1 MLRTAPRLIAA
12 VALASFATL
21 GVAATKTTTFNVTAT
36 VAANCFIDS
45 AGNVAFGAYTPGTGD
60 VDQQADIAVRCTNGT
75 PYGLGLSVGTGG
87 GSMAMREMGSATV
100 ASKLQYNLYTTT
112 GRTQAWENP
121 ANAATVTNNQGGT
134 GAGLA
139 TTNTHTV
146 YGRLLDNAANQAA
159 LPAGDYTST
168 ITVTINY

>member
-100 ASKLQYNLYTTT
+100 ASKLQYNLYTTAAAEGGQSQEDT
-112 GRTQAWENP
+112 GEP
-121 ANAATVTNNQGGT
+121 APIVDFEAIFASFILDRDFFSAGRIVEHDHMPAA
-134 GAGLA
+134 
-139 TTNTHTV
+139 
-146 YGRLLDNAANQAA
+146 
-159 LPAGDYTST
+159 
-168 ITVTINY
+168 